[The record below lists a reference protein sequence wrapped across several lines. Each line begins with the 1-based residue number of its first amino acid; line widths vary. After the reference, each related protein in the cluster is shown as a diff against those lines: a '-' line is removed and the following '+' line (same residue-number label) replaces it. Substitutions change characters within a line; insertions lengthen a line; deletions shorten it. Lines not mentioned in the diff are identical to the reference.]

1 MSGGESGSVGSSRTN
16 ENHQNSTFRT
26 ETDTTADNTTDVE
39 SSTLLTSSAL
49 SSTQVDSEGESKVTK
64 HEIER
69 KQLLHDLELLRIEL
83 SQKNLI
89 IDNMKVE
96 HLSKVDELE
105 ELLED
110 TRHDKQILQARLE
123 SQLRLHQEEAKSA
136 LERMRQEMAK
146 IFKRQQTLEFENKK
160 LEEKAEDYKVGLA
173 NLELLSDESYLELKS
188 SDPNQLGLRE
198 FVMIKIYEARHPL
211 SLECESLRHQMETL
225 THDLHTRDE
234 EVALYRKEAEE
245 ERMGRTEME
254 QRAQKLSLQLER
266 LQSQVN
272 QGDYK
277 ITNFD
282 QVRSERDTLDRNIME
297 LKKNNTVL
305 DAALKTKADSL
316 LDLQKELHTSKQTV
330 ALLKQD
336 KDYMNRQLQEIRGRC
351 TLAEERLEQTAK
363 QLEDAK
369 QAREELYEKYIN
381 VREQYKSEYEL
392 RLKTEIDEMKEK
404 TSTELDRIRVDTK
417 EMFER
422 ENRNL
427 REARDNALDEKE
439 RACSSEK
446 ELTSKYDVL
455 QSGFRQL
462 QLTSDSRQSD
472 LQKEINVKQ
481 FELERTQMILD
492 ETANNLK
499 QVKLEAEKYQSK
511 CEVLN
516 KEYYTLQ
523 NSSEKRLVELE
534 SKLKEQSDKL
544 TVYEKLEKEL
554 DDVIMQAAEID
565 NEADAER
572 VLFSYGYGANVPS
585 TAKRRMQQSVQ
596 LARRVLHL
604 ERANTSLR
612 NEMEREK
619 KKKDLL
625 GKELSKATS
634 LLNEAQQ
641 PYNYLIESIRARDM
655 QNQSLN
661 EQLTLMEE
669 DMRKL
674 KAEKEDLIN
683 TRNQLSSDLERLLNQ
698 REEMAVMKQAII
710 GLHST
715 RGSNSQ
721 VTRTSTDIHGQK
733 SHLRTLAVGSTSM
746 QAAHRPKPTIF
757 TKSDPPTWYR
767 KLKSQNLTGRTTQ
780 ESM

>member
-1 MSGGESGSVGSSRTN
+1 MSGRENGSLRSTHTN
-16 ENHQNSTFRT
+16 ESNQNSTLQT
-26 ETDTTADNTTDVE
+26 ENDATSTENTTVE

-49 SSTQVDSEGESKVTK
+49 SSSQVDSEGDSRITK

-83 SQKNLI
+83 RQKNLV

-96 HLSKVDELE
+96 HLGKVDELE
-105 ELLED
+105 ELLD
-110 TRHDKQILQARLE
+110 DNRHDKQILQARLE
-123 SQLRLHQEEAKSA
+123 SQLRLQQEEAKSA
-136 LERMRQEMAK
+136 LERMRQELAILLEK
-146 IFKRQQTLEFENKK
+146 QKTLEVKNKK
-160 LEEKAEDYKVGLA
+160 LEEKAFDYQVGMD
-173 NLELLSDESYLELKS
+173 LEVLSDENYLELKS
-188 SDPNQLGLRE
+188 NDPSDLGLRE
-198 FVMIKIYEARHPL
+198 FIMIKIYEARHAL
-211 SLECESLRHQMETL
+211 SLECESLRHQVEAL
-225 THDLHTRDE
+225 THDLHARE
-234 EVALYRKEAEE
+234 EKVALYRKQAED

-254 QRAQKLSLQLER
+254 QRVQKLSLQVER

-282 QVRSERDTLDRNIME
+282 QVRSERDTLDRDIME
-297 LKKNNTVL
+297 MRKNNTVL
-305 DAALKTKADSL
+305 NAALKTKTESL

-336 KDYMNRQLQEIRGRC
+336 KDYMSRQSQEIRGRC
-351 TLAEERLEQTAK
+351 TLAEERLEQTVK
-363 QLEDAK
+363 QLEETK
-369 QAREELYEKYIN
+369 QAREELYEKYIS

-392 RLKTEIDEMKEK
+392 RLKTEIDNIKDK
-404 TSTELDRIRVDTK
+404 TSVELDKIRVDTK

-427 REARDNALDEKE
+427 REARDNAVEEKE
-439 RACSSEK
+439 RACVNEK
-446 ELTSKYDVL
+446 EMSLKYNQL
-455 QSGFRQL
+455 QSG
-462 QLTSDSRQSD
+462 
-472 LQKEINVKQ
+472 
-481 FELERTQMILD
+481 
-492 ETANNLK
+492 
-499 QVKLEAEKYQSK
+499 
-511 CEVLN
+511 VLN
-516 KEYYTLQ
+516 KEYYALQ

-534 SKLKEQSDKL
+534 SKCKEQSDKL
-544 TVYEKLEKEL
+544 DVYEKLEKEL
-554 DDVIMQAAEID
+554 DDVIMQAAEIE
-565 NEADAER
+565 NESDAER

-641 PYNYLIESIRARDM
+641 PYNYLIESIRSRDM

-661 EQLTLMEE
+661 EQIALMEE
-669 DMRKL
+669 DIRKL
-674 KAEKEDLIN
+674 KAEKEDLIS

-698 REEMAVMKQAII
+698 REEMAVMKQAIL
-710 GLHST
+710 GLHSSKNSHSPLT
-715 RGSNSQ
+715 RKIAGN
-721 VTRTSTDIHGQK
+721 HGQK
-733 SHLRTLAVGSTSM
+733 SRHRTSAVESASIQGAN
-746 QAAHRPKPTIF
+746 QPKPTIF

-767 KLKSQNLTGRTTQ
+767 KLKSHNLTGHTTQ

>member
-1 MSGGESGSVGSSRTN
+1 MSGRENGSLRSTHTN
-16 ENHQNSTFRT
+16 ESNQNSTLRT
-26 ETDTTADNTTDVE
+26 ENDTTSTENTTVE
-39 SSTLLTSSAL
+39 SSTLLTNSAL
-49 SSTQVDSEGESKVTK
+49 SSSQVDSEGDSRITK

-83 SQKNLI
+83 RQKNLV

-96 HLSKVDELE
+96 HLGKVDELE
-105 ELLED
+105 ELLD
-110 TRHDKQILQARLE
+110 DNRHDKQILQARLE
-123 SQLRLHQEEAKSA
+123 SQLRLQQEEAKSA
-136 LERMRQEMAK
+136 LERMRQELAILLEK
-146 IFKRQQTLEFENKK
+146 QKTLEVKNKK
-160 LEEKAEDYKVGLA
+160 LEEKAFDYQVGMD
-173 NLELLSDESYLELKS
+173 LEFLSDENYLELKS
-188 SDPNQLGLRE
+188 NDPSDLGLRD
-198 FVMIKIYEARHPL
+198 FIMIKIYEARHAL
-211 SLECESLRHQMETL
+211 SLECESLRHQVEAL
-225 THDLHTRDE
+225 THDLHARE
-234 EVALYRKEAEE
+234 EKVALYRKQAED

-254 QRAQKLSLQLER
+254 QRVQKLSLQVER

-282 QVRSERDTLDRNIME
+282 QVRSERDTLDRDIME
-297 LKKNNTVL
+297 MRKNNTVL
-305 DAALKTKADSL
+305 NAALKTKTESL

-336 KDYMNRQLQEIRGRC
+336 KDYMSRQSQEIRGRC
-351 TLAEERLEQTAK
+351 TLAEERLEQTVK
-363 QLEDAK
+363 QLEETK
-369 QAREELYEKYIN
+369 QAREELYEKYIS

-392 RLKTEIDEMKEK
+392 RLKTEIDNIKDK
-404 TSTELDRIRVDTK
+404 TSVELDKIRVDTK

-427 REARDNALDEKE
+427 REARDNAVEEKE
-439 RACSSEK
+439 RACVNEK
-446 ELTSKYDVL
+446 EMSLKYNQL

-481 FELERTQMILD
+481 FELERTQMILG

-499 QVKLEAEKYQSK
+499 QAKLEAEKFQSK
-511 CEVLN
+511 SEVLN
-516 KEYYTLQ
+516 KEYYALQ

-534 SKLKEQSDKL
+534 SKCKEQSDKL
-544 TVYEKLEKEL
+544 DVYEKLEKEL
-554 DDVIMQAAEID
+554 DDVIMQAAEIE
-565 NEADAER
+565 NESDAER

-641 PYNYLIESIRARDM
+641 PYNYLIESIRSRDM

-661 EQLTLMEE
+661 EQIALMEE
-669 DMRKL
+669 DIRKM
-674 KAEKEDLIN
+674 KAEKEDLIS

-698 REEMAVMKQAII
+698 REEMAVMKQAIL
-710 GLHST
+710 GLHSSKNLHSPLT
-715 RGSNSQ
+715 RKIAGN
-721 VTRTSTDIHGQK
+721 HGQK
-733 SHLRTLAVGSTSM
+733 SRHRTSAVESASV
-746 QAAHRPKPTIF
+746 QRANQPKPTIF

-767 KLKSQNLTGRTTQ
+767 KLKSHNLTGHTTQ